1 MCQMDMQS
9 GTVFCLFRLSNPPT
23 PSPLPCTT
31 PRVPLPLVQDRPAA
45 AVRRPRGRRGA
56 PASACGHSAIAL
68 MAAFEVVILHEAIEV
83 KLNLRWCFPFLLDEK
98 PIVVLVGSAGE
109 RPGGARSVQDR
120 TACSNS
126 ERAGAVGLRWQAVFG
141 SSANGKTSHP
151 EIRDSMSRSR
161 RVHLLQNRS
170 HLVPFSS
177 RPGAAYEIQK

>member
-1 MCQMDMQS
+1 M
-9 GTVFCLFRLSNPPT
+9 
-23 PSPLPCTT
+23 

-68 MAAFEVVILHEAIEV
+68 VAEVVVLQEAIEV
-83 KLNLRWCFPFLLDEK
+83 KLDLRWCFPFLLDEK

-141 SSANGKTSHP
+141 SSANGKASHP